1 MSIPARALRAGREG
15 FSLAEML
22 IVLVILAILASM
34 AVPRIEAWV
43 QVSATQG
50 VLNGLATDL
59 NVARIRAIRT
69 ARRVSVTVATTGK
82 SYTVVVDPGT
92 ANAATYKS
100 VNLATDYPGLDL
112 TPHGAVVTFDS
123 RGMMTS
129 GNTSTLTATR
139 NGRSSSLTI
148 SGVGRI
154 YRGY

>member
-50 VLNGLATDL
+50 ALNGLATDL

-69 ARRVSVTVATTGK
+69 ARRVTVTVASTGK
-82 SYTVVVDPGT
+82 AYTVVVDPTGT
-92 ANAATYKS
+92 NTTYKS
-100 VNLATDYPGLDL
+100 VSLATDYPGLDL
-112 TPHGAVVTFDS
+112 TPHGATITFDS

-129 GNTSTLTATR
+129 GSTSTLTATR

>member
-1 MSIPARALRAGREG
+1 MSIPARVLRAGREG

-43 QVSATQG
+43 QVNAVQG
-50 VLNGLATDL
+50 ALNGLATDL

-69 ARRVSVTVATTGK
+69 SRRVRVIVNGTGTA
-82 SYTVVVDPGT
+82 YTVLVDT
-92 ANAATYKS
+92 SAASSLTYKS
-100 VNLATDYPGLDL
+100 VNLATDYKGLEL
-112 TPHGAVVTFDS
+112 TPHDATISFDS
-123 RGMMTS
+123 RGLMSGTTS
-129 GNTSTLTATR
+129 MLRASK
-139 NGRSSSLTI
+139 NGRSATLTI